1 MHSCLT
7 LRKDTCRPVWGSSAI
22 QLVEAAHDRASTPG
36 QQRERDPSNMVQIS
50 IPEHRLAD

>member
-7 LRKDTCRPVWGSSAI
+7 LRKDTCQPVWGSSVI